1 MTDEHQ
7 QASNLTGEVDKD
19 SSPAETML
27 ECNSDNNFTQDSDN
41 QEFEE
46 QREEEE
52 EQQLS
57 NNLDDNNSLV
67 NLSNDIL
74 STSTSNH
81 NFQQQ
86 QEIAIHAA
94 SVHPDFL
101 YNRHNESIFDDEE
114 LFPCLPTQSRDDLVK
129 YDDTNPELI
138 NQATIKALIVHM
150 TSPEIIDYDLI
161 CDFFLT
167 YRLFSNSREV
177 MDLLLTRLIWA
188 LQYLNSPVEDNIKIG
203 KLVLL
208 RTFVVLRHW
217 ILNYFIDDF
226 NNDYQ
231 LCDLFAKTMNSIT
244 LESNLVVKH
253 GVEQTEATI
262 NNSIFT
268 SKILGDLKIHWLKI
282 INEFWLL
289 DLDFDAIMN
298 SNNAYNYVIPLATS
312 LNNNKKLSKS
322 NTEISIHTNPS
333 FRRSAM
339 LSLYDSKTHH
349 KTLMFDDENNLQA
362 ERTQLSINNLFLQHD
377 SSRISINNKIHQMQ
391 QRKKLVKSPTF
402 SSSFSLPRS
411 SPLSM
416 ATSISPTKGA
426 PQVKERRTMKQA
438 SRHNHM
444 NIKDSSLDLK
454 KTKTVQ
460 HKSHDN
466 QENFPPLTQTTPTK
480 TKYFNEAGFAT
491 NGHIKLPTS
500 KVAGI
505 VPSTPVK
512 VMDYASTDAQSFM
525 SPKAFAPPQ
534 LPSNSSIF
542 SDHDSLNR
550 RGSIR
555 KLMDSWKKTL
565 VVHKDSASRMSTATA
580 GTTTTTADQM
590 LTSKPST
597 EDLNRL
603 ITDAINV
610 MDDKKDVGRR
620 VDALSARIIDELE
633 YLIRNCIRSETSSVI
648 IESHSQFSDQTS
660 NGNKSNTDSVR
671 TSSGGIASEN
681 EVKNVEEDDQNVKEP
696 IIPKEE
702 DHLKPTEGV
711 PEKDEEDEMDIND
724 LSDLNIVKIDNLI
737 NDSDNVYNVKVPRN
751 ISSSNILEEEE
762 GMEEKQD
769 VSEGSSSFQS
779 PASINWN
786 DEDNINIG
794 DKTPLEEEFDEFNFS
809 TEEPQKKR
817 ASQYSEPG
825 FSFQNPNQST
835 GHSSISTPSNITQ
848 YDAEVADLGIAM
860 SPHSEKPKRISF
872 CENANTSLT
881 HNKRLSMWS
890 RNSNGSVF
898 RRDSIKSYVSYDS
911 AFSIFN
917 EHNSIKY
924 ENTEYNGLKK
934 KTGFN
939 NLRIAAGADEN
950 QITSISRSSS
960 KSIRYSVLC
969 ALTELPFHELARL
982 SKQSSADVADSS
994 IFSSAC
1000 KSSIRTTNK
1009 ESFHSTAY
1017 TGSSSNSV
1025 AIPGISSFAL
1035 KELAAIPDES
1045 IQSAEDPIQ
1054 FALHKLEGKSSSKST
1069 LKKKVEEEE
1078 EEVNR
1083 MDDTEDILNE
1093 INNAKTVDVI
1103 SFDDDE
1109 EAFDVSATPLTPIKK
1124 RINDSTNITGDDSQG
1139 QQYQYSQSHSQSRQL
1154 DSPSVMLDNFS
1165 SSLSVDDI
1173 MLNNAHISFVLS
1185 YDSEEIAKHMTLIE
1199 ADLSLSLDWK
1209 DLIELKW
1216 NHLVTGVTSWL
1227 QVILRD
1233 FAGVNLVIDRFNL
1246 MVNWIISEVLLS
1258 QDERD
1263 EVIKRFIHI
1272 AHHCVQLQNF
1282 ATTMQIVVALS
1293 SSKIEKYVDDEVD
1306 ESLKKLCSPLNNFY
1320 QLRKATNNIQPSKGC
1335 IPFVGLYINDLVY
1348 NNERVGKIN
1357 DRLINFGKFR
1367 TSVAIV
1373 KSLSQCIEWA
1383 KNYRFDVQS
1392 ELLSKCLYISS
1403 LTEDEMNFCV
1413 QFLQKS

>member
-1 MTDEHQ
+1 MLDQNTNPIHQ
-7 QASNLTGEVDKD
+7 
-19 SSPAETML
+19 
-27 ECNSDNNFTQDSDN
+27 QDSDHI
-41 QEFEE
+41 QEDEE
-46 QREEEE
+46 QEE
-52 EQQLS
+52 EQLQ
-57 NNLDDNNSLV
+57 NNS
-67 NLSNDIL
+67 NIDNPSEADLSNDIL
-74 STSTSNH
+74 STSTSYH

-86 QEIAIHAA
+86 QQEMANHRA
-94 SVHPDFL
+94 SVHPNFL
-101 YNRHNESIFDDEE
+101 YNQHNESIFDDEE
-114 LFPCLPTQSRDDLVK
+114 LFPCLPTKSRENLVK
-129 YDDTNPELI
+129 YDETNPELI

-167 YRLFSNSREV
+167 YRMFSDSHEV
-177 MDLLLTRLIWA
+177 MNLLLTRLIWA
-188 LQYLNSPVEDNIKIG
+188 LQYLNSSIENNIRIG

-226 NNDYQ
+226 NSDYE
-231 LCDLFAKTMNSIT
+231 LCDLFATTMNSIT
-244 LESNLVVKH
+244 LESNLVVKQ
-253 GVEQTEATI
+253 GVEQNETNL

-289 DLDFDAIMN
+289 DLDFDVIMTG
-298 SNNAYNYVIPLATS
+298 NNVYTYPIPLATS

-349 KTLMFDDENNLQA
+349 KTPIFDDDNNSQE
-362 ERTQLSINNLFLQHD
+362 ERTHLSINNLFLQHD
-377 SSRISINNKIHQMQ
+377 SSRISINNKINQMQ

-402 SSSFSLPRS
+402 SSSFSLPRT
-411 SPLSM
+411 SPVSM
-416 ATSISPTKGA
+416 GTNVSPIKPPPQNKG
-426 PQVKERRTMKQA
+426 RRPLKQA
-438 SRHNHM
+438 TRHNHM

-454 KTKTVQ
+454 KTKTVEA
-460 HKSHDN
+460 KDNDN
-466 QENFPPLTQTTPTK
+466 QENIPPTASTPTK
-480 TKYFNEAGFAT
+480 ASFHNEAGFAT

-500 KVAGI
+500 KVTAI

-512 VMDYASTDAQSFM
+512 ILDYVDGDTHSLI
-525 SPKAFAPPQ
+525 SPGKPFAPLQP
-534 LPSNSSIF
+534 PSSP
-542 SDHDSLNR
+542 SLFVEADDLHR

-565 VVHKDSASRMSTATA
+565 VVHKDSNSHMSTTTSGSAAVASVATPTQ
-580 GTTTTTADQM
+580 GIS
-590 LTSKPST
+590 SKPST
-597 EDLNRL
+597 EDINRL

-610 MDDKKDVGRR
+610 MDDKIEVGSRQDV
-620 VDALSARIIDELE
+620 LSARIIDELE
-633 YLIRNCIRSETSSVI
+633 FLIRNCITSETSSAI
-648 IESHSQFSDQTS
+648 IELHSQFSQDGDQDEEQEDNNS
-660 NGNKSNTDSVR
+660 NEGPAVVDDEDTEENNR
-671 TSSGGIASEN
+671 EIANN
-681 EVKNVEEDDQNVKEP
+681 EVKSEVDLQP
-696 IIPKEE
+696 IE
-702 DHLKPTEGV
+702 V
-711 PEKDEEDEMDIND
+711 SPEKGEEEEMDIND
-724 LSDLNIVKIDNLI
+724 LSDLNIVKIDNLV
-737 NDSDNVYNVKVPRN
+737 NDSDNAYNVKVPRN
-751 ISSSNILEEEE
+751 ISTSNILEEDQKSEE
-762 GMEEKQD
+762 
-769 VSEGSSSFQS
+769 SSSFQS

-794 DKTPLEEEFDEFNFS
+794 DKTPLEEEFDEFNFL

-817 ASQYSEPG
+817 QSQYSEPG
-825 FSFQNPNQST
+825 FSFQHNNQSL

-848 YDAEVADLGIAM
+848 YDAEVAELGIAM
-860 SPHSEKPKRISF
+860 SPQLAKPKRISF
-872 CENANTSLT
+872 CDNANTSIT
-881 HNKRLSMWS
+881 HSKRLSTWS

-898 RRDSIKSYVSYDS
+898 RRDSMKSYVSYDS

-917 EHNSIKY
+917 EGNSLDY

-934 KTGFN
+934 KTAFN
-939 NLRIAAGADEN
+939 DLRIAAGTAEN
-950 QITSISRSSS
+950 QVIPISRSSS

-994 IFSSAC
+994 IFSSAL

-1009 ESFHSTAY
+1009 ESLHSTAY
-1017 TGSSSNSV
+1017 TGSSNNSV

-1035 KELAAIPDES
+1035 KELAAIPDET

-1054 FALHKLEGKSSSKST
+1054 FALHKLEGKSSSKLT
-1069 LKKKVEEEE
+1069 LKKKAENEPAEVE
-1078 EEVNR
+1078 
-1083 MDDTEDILNE
+1083 DTEYILNE
-1093 INNAKTVDVI
+1093 INNAHTADVI
-1103 SFDDDE
+1103 SLEDDDE
-1109 EAFDVSATPLTPIKK
+1109 ECTDPPLTPIKK
-1124 RINDSTNITGDDSQG
+1124 SNNDFTNTSTNTGNSQ
-1139 QQYQYSQSHSQSRQL
+1139 QQQTLHSRSLRQL
-1154 DSPSVMLDNFS
+1154 DSPSVMLDNYS
-1165 SSLSVDDI
+1165 SSLSVEDI
-1173 MLNNAHISFVLS
+1173 MLNNSHISFVMS

-1199 ADLSLSLDWK
+1199 ADLSLALDWK

-1233 FAGVNLVIDRFNL
+1233 FSGVNLVIDRFNL
-1246 MVNWIISEVLLS
+1246 MVNWIVSEVLLS

-1263 EVIKRFIHI
+1263 DVIRRFVHI

-1293 SSKIEKYVDDEVD
+1293 SLKIERYVDDEVD
-1306 ESLKKLCSPLNNFY
+1306 ELLKKLCSPLNNFY

-1367 TSVAIV
+1367 TSVTIV

-1383 KNYRFDVQS
+1383 KNYKFDVQL

-1403 LTEDEMNFCV
+1403 LTEEEMNFCV
-1413 QFLQKS
+1413 HFLRT